1 MARKSCLLAMI
12 LIAFSYAHA
21 SEGTGPIGTL
31 IARGNVRVDG
41 YSVWGNATLFNGTA
55 VETGQ
60 ASATLRLD
68 SGTEIQLAINSRGV
82 VYRNHLVLLEGRSLV
97 KSSNSPFLLEADGLR
112 VAPSGPNIQGV
123 VSLSP
128 ANTVDVAAVT
138 GEFRIVD
145 ETGLSLAHVST
156 GAAMSFKS
164 VSAQQAEAPQGG
176 SYLDGVVGLVSVDG
190 GNYILTSDSNVKY
203 QLVTGKD
210 LRKFTGKKVIVSGF
224 TQAAS
229 DSGGLTELEV
239 SSIDINGSKGAAVA
253 QGGMSSSKKVLIGV
267 VIAGG
272 AAAGI
277 GIALG
282 ESSKPSAS
290 Q

>member
-1 MARKSCLLAMI
+1 MI
-12 LIAFSYAHA
+12 LIAISYAHA
-21 SEGTGPIGTL
+21 SEGTGSIGTL
-31 IARGNVRVDG
+31 SARGNVRVDG

-68 SGTEIQLAINSRGV
+68 SGTEIKLAINSRGV
-82 VYRNHLVLLEGRSLV
+82 VYRNHLVLLEGGSLV
-97 KSSNSPFLLEADGLR
+97 KSSNSPFLLEANGLR
-112 VAPSGPNIQGV
+112 VAPSGPNVQGA
-123 VSLSP
+123 VSLSSTS
-128 ANTVDVAAVT
+128 TVDVAAVT

-164 VSAQQAEAPQGG
+164 VTAQQAEAQPGL
-176 SYLDGVVGLVSVDG
+176 SDVDGLVGLVSVDG
-190 GNYILTSDSNVKY
+190 GNYFLTSDSNVKY
-203 QLVTGKD
+203 QLVTGRD
-210 LRKFTGKKVIVSGF
+210 LRKFAGKKVIVSGF
-224 TQAAS
+224 IQAPS
-229 DSGGLTELEV
+229 ESGGIAELEV
-239 SSIDINGSKGAAVA
+239 SSIDINGSKGAAAA
-253 QGGMSSSKKVLIGV
+253 QGAGMSSSKKVLIGV

-282 ESSKPSAS
+282 EGSKSSAS